1 MEIRS
6 KLLMRPAWQRYL
18 AAITLTLLVVLGRV
32 ALNPW
37 WGVQQNRHLVLL
49 PTVMLATWLGGFR
62 PGAVSALLSTLAL
75 QVLWSKEPGLLH
87 PPAMDVV
94 LFLGFSLVI
103 CGVVSSLQL
112 ARARADAATRSRER
126 VLEIVAHDLRSP
138 LAAIKALGESIAKG
152 NPSIRQRL
160 ERIDRAVGRMDRLI
174 SQLVDGTRIGR
185 GELTVSSCAEPV
197 GSIVEET
204 VALYATAARD
214 QEIVLEATDVPAG
227 ALVQVDR
234 DRIMQVLGN
243 LVGNAFKFTAP
254 GGRVTLSA
262 HRQADAVMFSV
273 ADTGSGIDAQDLPHV
288 FEQYWK
294 HDKQGTGLG
303 LFIAQSVVHAHRGR
317 IWAESK
323 PGVGTTFFFT
333 VPLASQPPASDGLE
347 RKVEADEADAIPASP
362 LPPSPSSG

>member
-18 AAITLTLLVVLGRV
+18 AAIALTLAVVVGRL

-49 PTVMLATWLGGFR
+49 PTVMLAAWLSGFR
-62 PGAVSALLSTLAL
+62 PGVVAALLSTLAL
-75 QVLWSKEPGLLH
+75 QLLWSKQPGLLH
-87 PPAMDVV
+87 LPTMDVAM
-94 LFLGFSLVI
+94 FLGLSLVI
-103 CGVVSSLQL
+103 CGVVSSLEV
-112 ARARADAATRSRER
+112 ARARADGATRSRER

-138 LAAIKALGESIAKG
+138 LTAIKALGDSIAQG
-152 NPSIRQRL
+152 HPAIRPRL

-174 SQLVDGTRIGR
+174 SQLVDGTRIGH
-185 GELTVSSCAEPV
+185 GELTLSTRPENV
-197 GSIVEET
+197 GEIVEET
-204 VALYATAARD
+204 IALYSSAARE
-214 QEIVLEATDVPAG
+214 QEIVLAATDVPAG
-227 ALVQVDR
+227 VLVQADR

-262 HRQADAVMFSV
+262 GRQAEVVTFSV

-303 LFIAQSVVHAHRGR
+303 LYIADCVVQAHHGR

-323 PGVGTTFFFT
+323 PGIGTTFFFT
-333 VPLASQPPASDGLE
+333 LPVASQQAAGTVAAEQKPEPDG
-347 RKVEADEADAIPASP
+347 VAATSIT
-362 LPPSPSSG
+362 

>member
-1 MEIRS
+1 MEMCS
-6 KLLMRPAWQRYL
+6 KLLSRPAWQRYL
-18 AAITLTLLVVLGRV
+18 AAVTLTLLVVLGRV

-49 PTVMLATWLGGFR
+49 PTVMLAAWSCGFR

-75 QVLWSKEPGLLH
+75 QLLWSKEPGLLH

-94 LFLGFSLVI
+94 LFFGFSLVI
-103 CGVVSSLQL
+103 CGVVRSLQL
-112 ARARADAATRSRER
+112 ARAHADAATRSRER

-138 LAAIKALGESIAKG
+138 LAAIKALGESIAHG
-152 NPSIRQRL
+152 NPAIRPRL

-174 SQLVDGTRIGR
+174 SQLVDSTRIGQ
-185 GELTVSSCAEPV
+185 GEMTVSPRPEPV
-197 GSIVEET
+197 ASIIEET
-204 VALYATAARD
+204 VALYSTAARD
-214 QEIVLEATDVPAG
+214 QEIVLEATGLPTG
-227 ALVQVDR
+227 PLVQADR

-262 HRQADAVMFSV
+262 RSEADTVTFSV
-273 ADTGSGIDAQDLPHV
+273 ADTGSGIDPEGLPHV

-303 LFIAQSVVHAHRGR
+303 LFIAQNVVQAHRGR
-317 IWAESK
+317 IWVESQL
-323 PGVGTTFFFT
+323 GVGTTFYFT
-333 VPLASQPPASDGLE
+333 LPVASQPAGSDDVARTPA
-347 RKVEADEADAIPASP
+347 VDAAPAT
-362 LPPSPSSG
+362 PPRPFPSSPSGA